1 MTERDG
7 TVSQIKK
14 IVCPKC
20 KAKLKFDPDKITSE
34 VVKFKCPGCKT
45 VLRLRRSSL
54 AQEPDLTREE
64 SDFIRDMELCQKYMI
79 RVRKSLS
86 HKKKGSKAFEKTVK
100 LLIDGMSEII
110 EVFRKEISENIRE
123 TIRTLY
129 ESGKT
134 KRGIARFLNID
145 IKTVRKIISSES
157 DCPKIRK
164 DKKIIPEE
172 RLKELYQMCEGYVQR
187 MYEIV
192 TEEDGLEIGYSTL
205 MGAES
210 LCQPAAFKICLD
222 SKGLI

>member
-1 MTERDG
+1 
-7 TVSQIKK
+7 
-14 IVCPKC
+14 
-20 KAKLKFDPDKITSE
+20 
-34 VVKFKCPGCKT
+34 
-45 VLRLRRSSL
+45 
-54 AQEPDLTREE
+54 
-64 SDFIRDMELCQKYMI
+64 MI
-79 RVRKSLS
+79 
-86 HKKKGSKAFEKTVK
+86 A
-100 LLIDGMSEII
+100 
-110 EVFRKEISENIRE
+110 ENIRE

-134 KRGIARFLNID
+134 KKGIARFLNID

-210 LCQPAAFKICLD
+210 LCQPAAFK
-222 SKGLI
+222 GLI